1 MANPRLDK
9 VKAKAKKARVAKR
22 KAAKKAPKK
31 NLADTFASSLGSV
44 ANVVK
49 KRRLKKKKG

>member
-1 MANPRLDK
+1 MANPRLAK
-9 VKAKAKKARVAKR
+9 VKAKNKKKRIAKR
-22 KAAKKAPKK
+22 KAAPKK
-31 NLADTFASSLGSV
+31 KNVADVFASSLGSV

>member
-1 MANPRLDK
+1 MANPRLTK
-9 VKAKAKKARVAKR
+9 VKAKNKKARVAKR

>member
-9 VKAKAKKARVAKR
+9 AKARAKKKRIAKR

-31 NLADTFASSLGSV
+31 NLADVFASSLGSV